1 MDANTDKSETDKG
14 SVNEKSMQ
22 SNGESEDCK
31 EKLKEIKV
39 EKNEPPSVQQPTKE
53 QEKKCSGYFII
64 CFC

>member
-31 EKLKEIKV
+31 EKLKEIKL
-39 EKNEPPSVQQPTKE
+39 EKNEPPSVQQSTKE